1 MRILFLNPQGNFDPN
16 DLYWTE
22 HPDFGG
28 QLVYVKELALAMSEL
43 GHDVDIITR
52 RFSDET
58 YPGFEKPIDAYP
70 GYPKCRI
77 VRIPAGKDGFIPK
90 EHLWEVLHEWVDGII
105 DFYHDADVT
114 VDFITTH
121 YGDGG
126 IAGAM
131 LSQKWKVPFSFT
143 GHSLGAQKMDKL
155 SLSLDTLDSLNDK
168 YQFAKRLMA
177 ERTTI
182 EGASLI
188 FTSTPQ
194 ERDEQY
200 YHPAYRD
207 LTETKP
213 DAFVVSPP
221 GVNEKVFGAD
231 VRNDT
236 EQATYQALDQALVR
250 DIASDRLDLPYIVLA
265 SRLDQKKNHIG
276 VLEAYAESVTLQAMS
291 NIAISIRGIDDV
303 FTSYDALKPDEKML
317 MDAMMDVID
326 AHNLRGKVT
335 FVNITSQQGLASA
348 YRYFAA
354 LKSVF
359 ALTSTYEPF
368 GLAPIEAMC
377 AGLPAA
383 VTQYGGP
390 ADVLKD
396 DAGTY
401 GVLLDVMN
409 RDHIIKGLMQI
420 FKHYTYYQ
428 TQGMQRVKDA
438 YTWKA
443 TAKRYIQAIEG
454 VLEEGIYP
462 TFTVPDYFLSPSDF
476 LDFHT
481 QPITDY
487 YMHH

>member
-1 MRILFLNPQGNFDPN
+1 MHILFLNPQGNFDPY
-16 DLYWTE
+16 DKYWTE

-28 QLVYVKELALAMSEL
+28 QLVYVKEIALAMSEL
-43 GHDVDIITR
+43 GHHVDIVTR
-52 RFSDET
+52 RFNDET
-58 YPGFEKPIDAYP
+58 YQGFASTIDHYP
-70 GYPKCRI
+70 GYEKCRI
-77 VRIPAGKDGFIPK
+77 VRIPAGPDAFLAK
-90 EHLWEVLHEWVDGII
+90 ESLWEVLHEWVDGIV
-105 DFYHDADVT
+105 DFYYQENT
-114 VDFITTH
+114 SVDFITTH

-126 IAGAM
+126 VAGAM
-131 LSQKWKVPFSFT
+131 LSEKWGVPFSFT

-155 SLSLDTLDSLNDK
+155 GVTLSTMETLNER

-177 ERTTI
+177 ERTAI
-182 EGASLI
+182 QGSSLI

-200 YHPAYRD
+200 FHRAYRSIS
-207 LTETKP
+207 ETKP
-213 DAFVVSPP
+213 DAFVVAPP

-231 VRNDT
+231 VRNPI
-236 EQATYQALDQALVR
+236 EKETYQSLDQAIVR
-250 DIASDRLDLPYIVLA
+250 DIDPDRLDLPYIVLA

-276 VLEAYAESVTLQAMS
+276 VLKAYAQSVALQGMA
-291 NIAISIRGIDDV
+291 NIAISIRGIEDV
-303 FTSYDALKPDEKML
+303 FTSYDALKPEEKVL
-317 MDAMMDVID
+317 MDAMMTLINDHD
-326 AHNLRGKVT
+326 LRGKLT
-335 FVNITSQQGLASA
+335 FVNITSQQGLAAA

-401 GVLLDVMN
+401 GVLLDVMDT
-409 RDHIIKGLMQI
+409 DHVTKGLMQI

-443 TAKRYIQAIEG
+443 TAQKYVEAMEKVIEEG
-454 VLEEGIYP
+454 VYP
-462 TFTVPDYFLSPSDF
+462 LFDVPDYFKSPSDF
-476 LDFHT
+476 LAFDTH
-481 QPITDY
+481 PITDY
-487 YMHH
+487 YLNE